1 MALEK
6 IYTELAELYHNSG
19 KEFFA
24 EVTAL
29 LENYFPAMEHTILG
43 QNEEGDWKLFSSTI
57 RNPDETDFLK
67 KMAGMECKEYRKES
81 FCFTRARNGVKSH
94 IVIPLTIRK
103 RKTAGIWIIE
113 SLSREHFSLDREMV
127 RLGKFLALFL
137 QLSVD
142 ERLCVFNRYLDAGM
156 NLPGRVYFQQVAE
169 RILKHGHP
177 VLFCCFRLDK
187 YREGIRMRG
196 AQTMESE
203 MQKLKK
209 RVTGLELGN
218 VYSLSEDTLAVIT
231 PESRQEAYARMEEI
245 LEEAQMAK
253 QVKAAMLV
261 LADKKDIL
269 TEMEEVFS
277 ECNTGITWVEMQK
290 KEGPLAV
297 LFGEEQEQEKEMDV
311 TADGEEDLAA
321 GLLGLLEKED
331 MK

>member
-6 IYTELAELYHNSG
+6 LCIELTELYHSSG
-19 KEFFA
+19 KEFFS

-43 QNEEGDWKLFSSTI
+43 QNEEKDWKLFSSTI

-67 KMAGMECKEYRKES
+67 RIAGGECKEYRKES
-81 FCFTRARNGVKSH
+81 FCFTKVRSGVKSH

-103 RKTAGIWIIE
+103 RRTVGLWIIE
-113 SLSREHFSLDREMV
+113 SRSREHLSPDREVV

-156 NLPGRVYFQQVAE
+156 NLPGRVYFLQVAE
-169 RILKHGHP
+169 KILKHGHP
-177 VLFCCFRLDK
+177 VFVCCFRLDK

-196 AQTMESE
+196 ARMMESE

-231 PESRQEAYARMEEI
+231 PESRQEAYARMEEV

-261 LADKKDIL
+261 LEAEKDVL

-290 KEGPLAV
+290 EEGPLAV
-297 LFGEEQEQEKEMDV
+297 LFGEEQKPEKEMDDA
-311 TADGEEDLAA
+311 TDGEEDLAFGFL
-321 GLLGLLEKED
+321 GLLGKEGRE
-331 MK
+331 

>member
-1 MALEK
+1 MALEN
-6 IYTELAELYHNSG
+6 IYTELTELYHSSG

-81 FCFTRARNGVKSH
+81 FCFAKVRNGVKSH

-113 SLSREHFSLDREMV
+113 SLSREHLSLDREMV

-156 NLPGRVYFQQVAE
+156 NLPGRVYFQQVTE

-177 VLFCCFRLDK
+177 VLLCCFRLDK

-196 AQTMESE
+196 VQTMESE

-231 PESRQEAYARMEEI
+231 PESRQEAYARLEEV

-261 LADKKDIL
+261 LEDKKDIL

-297 LFGEEQEQEKEMDV
+297 LFGEGQEPEEEMDV

-321 GLLGLLEKED
+321 GLLGLLEKGVVG
-331 MK
+331 